1 MSEIESLSRLMDQV
15 LGNTKAAIH
24 EDEEEITDIEAET
37 DYRDDADTDTGADDI
52 GTDDFEEPVDGTEPT
67 DEPTDTEEEVDV
79 NTREGFFVDVTDE
92 KPTAEGQYLV
102 VVAGGEDE
110 PDRFVLASYSPEDDT
125 FSADGETVEVKY
137 WEPLPTMPG
146 AEEETDFDDSDFDTD
161 DTEADADEVTDD
173 IEDIEDDEEDL
184 ADDVDDLEDDVE
196 DND

>member
-1 MSEIESLSRLMDQV
+1 MSDIESLSKLMEQV
-15 LGNTKAAIH
+15 LQGNKAAIH
-24 EDEEEITDIEAET
+24 EDDDAEP
-37 DYRDDADTDTGADDI
+37 DFRDDATPADTGVDDI
-52 GTDDFEEPVDGTEPT
+52 DNDDFEQPVDDTEPAADAETT
-67 DEPTDTEEEVDV
+67 DDAEEEEVDV
-79 NTREGFFVDVTDE
+79 NTREGFFVDVTE
-92 KPTAEGQYLV
+92 ETPTAEGQYLA

-110 PDRFVLASYSPEDDT
+110 PDRFVLVNYSPEDDT

-146 AEEETDFDDSDFDTD
+146 AEEETEFDDSDFDTD